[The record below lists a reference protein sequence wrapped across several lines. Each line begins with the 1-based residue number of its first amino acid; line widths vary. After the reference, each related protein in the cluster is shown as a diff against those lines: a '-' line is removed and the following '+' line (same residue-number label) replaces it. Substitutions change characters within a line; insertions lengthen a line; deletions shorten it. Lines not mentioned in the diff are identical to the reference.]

1 MSFILDG
8 FKYTIIKIE
17 MSHQIPFSIVYNQ
30 PSKMKLVKICFDNFS
45 SSDRSQTNQILI

>member
-8 FKYTIIKIE
+8 FKYSIIKIE
-17 MSHQIPFSIVYNQ
+17 MSHQMFFDQ